1 MFREFTM
8 NSTILRY
15 RLYGTEYT
23 RVFGSMKE
31 AEMYV
36 FELLQTV
43 GGEQIEQLSLEEGG
57 EDTDPVSP

>member
-1 MFREFTM
+1 M

-15 RLYGTEYT
+15 RLYGIDYT

-36 FELLQTV
+36 IELLQTI
-43 GGEQIEQLSLEEGG
+43 GGEQIEQLSMEEGG
-57 EDTDPVSP
+57 EDTDTISP